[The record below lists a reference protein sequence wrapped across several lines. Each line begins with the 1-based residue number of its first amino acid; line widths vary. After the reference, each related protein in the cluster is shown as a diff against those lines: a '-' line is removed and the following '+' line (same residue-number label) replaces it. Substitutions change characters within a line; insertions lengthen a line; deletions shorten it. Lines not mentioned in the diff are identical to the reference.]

1 MDGEVLV
8 AEANTNSF
16 GWALL
21 LHSRLTAILIK
32 AMAVEWKF
40 ISVGDEDAR
49 CGIQGSCR
57 DEGRRFL

>member
-1 MDGEVLV
+1 MTDWDVLV

-21 LHSRLTAILIK
+21 LHSRRLTAILIK

-49 CGIQGSCR
+49 GGEYKAR
-57 DEGRRFL
+57 AGKKA